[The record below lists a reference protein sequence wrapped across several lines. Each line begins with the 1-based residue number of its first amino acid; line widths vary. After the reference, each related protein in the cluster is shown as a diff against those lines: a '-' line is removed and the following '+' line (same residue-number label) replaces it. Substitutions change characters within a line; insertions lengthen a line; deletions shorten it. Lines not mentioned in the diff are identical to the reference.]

1 MTERYKDVELRAL
14 SDYITP
20 DRFRTIDENMRSI
33 PMGITEFAAE
43 IQLKDKAKQKLS
55 FKAPWDG
62 IIYGC
67 ARDRRE
73 LKKMLGLESEIK
85 IAYIVDWDDKFLFML
100 ELEDSTE
107 KAVAYVG
114 SDDVIKLLEKCRKI
128 PEQRISQRKD

>member
-1 MTERYKDVELRAL
+1 MTERYKDVEFGTL

-20 DRFRTIDENMRSI
+20 DRFRTIDESMRSI

-43 IQLKDKAKQKLS
+43 IHLKDAAKQRLS

-73 LKKMLGLESEIK
+73 LKKKLGLKSEIK
-85 IAYIVDWDDKFLFML
+85 TAYIVDWDDKFLFML

-107 KAVAYVG
+107 KPVAYVG

-128 PEQRISQRKD
+128 PEQRINRKD

>member
-1 MTERYKDVELRAL
+1 MTERYKDVEFGTL

-20 DRFRTIDENMRSI
+20 DRFRTIDESMRSI

-43 IQLKDKAKQKLS
+43 IHLKDAAKQRLS
-55 FKAPWDG
+55 FKASWDG

-73 LKKMLGLESEIK
+73 LKKKLGLKSEIET
-85 IAYIVDWDDKFLFML
+85 AYIVDWDDKFLFML

-107 KAVAYVG
+107 KPVAYVG

-128 PEQRISQRKD
+128 PEQRINRKD